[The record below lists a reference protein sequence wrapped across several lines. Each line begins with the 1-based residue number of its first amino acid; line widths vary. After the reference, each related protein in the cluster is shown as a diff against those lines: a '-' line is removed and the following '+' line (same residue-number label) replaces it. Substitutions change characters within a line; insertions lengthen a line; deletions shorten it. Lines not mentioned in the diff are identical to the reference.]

1 MKLEKEVAV
10 LSKDNSY
17 LRQDLERKQIMIEQS
32 QAFKESQKK
41 ENIREIYQE
50 HEREVSKL
58 SHRIH

>member
-32 QAFKESQKK
+32 QAFKESHKK